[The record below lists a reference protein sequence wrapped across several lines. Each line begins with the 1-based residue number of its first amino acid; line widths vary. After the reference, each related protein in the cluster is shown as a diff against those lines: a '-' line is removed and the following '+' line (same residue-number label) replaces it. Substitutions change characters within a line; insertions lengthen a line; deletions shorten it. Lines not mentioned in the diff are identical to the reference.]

1 MLPPQAQERRK
12 GRRMSEERATSE
24 VETAGAGQAADD
36 ADTEG
41 HSLLSY
47 ELGQT
52 INRERQRQ
60 SEEASKKV
68 ERAVAKEHR
77 RRSLT
82 DRLLGR

>member
-1 MLPPQAQERRK
+1 
-12 GRRMSEERATSE
+12 MSEERATSE
-24 VETAGAGQAADD
+24 VEAAGAGQAADD
-36 ADTEG
+36 DTEG

-60 SEEASKKV
+60 SEEASKKA
-68 ERAVAKEHR
+68 ERAGAKEHR